1 MKSKHIDYIIMI
13 ICFIMAVLGI
23 SCKDDMLMQFGML
36 GFISGGIHYLADK
49 IDELKK

>member
-1 MKSKHIDYIIMI
+1 MKSKHIDYFLMT

-23 SCKDDMLMQFGML
+23 AWKDDMLMHFGML